1 MQSILSV
8 SALSPQATEVK
19 SDRTNADSIIN
30 VDQNDNEK
38 KGSHA
43 FSSLL
48 DTFTE
53 KDKITEPKKVA
64 EEVLEQQT
72 VEVSDEVENQEGID
86 DEINLEASKK
96 SGLTDKNI
104 ELIDADIE
112 VTDSEALAISSDESE
127 SNTDTVEAKKTE
139 SLDDVEFNAI
149 DTEENLTQGFNEDI
163 STKIS
168 DKVGDER
175 DEDVSENV
183 ISAFDQEAEVDKNED
198 NESIRKESG
207 KENSLINKEKSEVSS
222 KEANT
227 SITDIAKEMTEEIEK
242 QSNGDIE
249 LVNNDSVESESTD
262 DATVISP
269 ILAQIETAKK
279 AEAKIADFKNSLQIN
294 ASSDSSNEEFKK
306 FGSALEKDS
315 KLMAE
320 NALNDEL
327 TLQEAGQKSNKLDNI
342 IASLNPETEKPIF
355 NQAQDNN
362 GLRPIGVTSSTAT
375 MADKALNQTTQ
386 NNPLMQ
392 SAALQQPIEL
402 HAKQAHAVMGDR
414 IMMMINQGKQEVT
427 IRLDPAELGSMNIK
441 LQVQQDQLQV
451 SIHTQI
457 GQSRDII
464 EQNLPRLR
472 EQLAQQGINL
482 GEANVEQQSQQG
494 QSQSDQAS
502 SGGIAT
508 QMTGNGTDA
517 LLDEQSEW
525 ISTQIPLPAQGI
537 DFYA

>member
-1 MQSILSV
+1 M
-8 SALSPQATEVK
+8 
-19 SDRTNADSIIN
+19 
-30 VDQNDNEK
+30 
-38 KGSHA
+38 
-43 FSSLL
+43 L
-48 DTFTE
+48 DKT
-53 KDKITEPKKVA
+53 TEPVKK
-64 EEVLEQQT
+64 E
-72 VEVSDEVENQEGID
+72 
-86 DEINLEASKK
+86 
-96 SGLTDKNI
+96 
-104 ELIDADIE
+104 
-112 VTDSEALAISSDESE
+112 
-127 SNTDTVEAKKTE
+127 
-139 SLDDVEFNAI
+139 
-149 DTEENLTQGFNEDI
+149 
-163 STKIS
+163 S
-168 DKVGDER
+168 DKEEPILAKVKPG
-175 DEDVSENV
+175 
-183 ISAFDQEAEVDKNED
+183 I
-198 NESIRKESG
+198 
-207 KENSLINKEKSEVSS
+207 SS

-242 QSNGDIE
+242 QSNGDFE
-249 LVNNDSVESESTD
+249 LVNDDSAELAESESPD

-327 TLQEAGQKSNKLDNI
+327 TLKEAGQKSNKLDSI

-386 NNPLMQ
+386 NTPLMQ

-502 SGGIAT
+502 PGGIAT